1 MTFNKKFYSFAAAI
15 LSIGLLVSGCGDDT
29 KDEAAGSGSTDEKV
43 QLELWL
49 TPQWKGVQDASED
62 GADYDS
68 FFKKAAEDYTKENP
82 NVEIDVQVIPGEERA
97 DKLSVAM
104 QTKTLPDMF
113 FDSAFALTEYAHA
126 GILAPMDDIIDD
138 ESKKDIPET
147 IWDNVQI
154 NDETYFYPFSHNPG
168 TLAYNAEMFE
178 KAGLDEY
185 ISGEYEIAT
194 WTPEEYEMILET
206 LKEKLPDV
214 SPMGL
219 FAKNN
224 QGDTWNLSYLTM
236 FGNKIYDKDGQ
247 IVVNEE
253 NGVKALEYIKNLND
267 KELTTAGAETLSS
280 NDVNAMFQ
288 NQQVAV
294 SFTNSVLFNGILNDM
309 ENGIVNK
316 FDLRLANIPGEK
328 NPTSFTYVA
337 GGAVFNT
344 GTEAEVEASKD
355 FVKYF
360 STDKELVKASKNSLP
375 VRESVSKEAS
385 SELPYL
391 EAYNKNSEYIFNFS
405 NNTPGYA
412 ELRNAFFPE
421 LQAVFTD
428 EKTPQEA
435 LDSFAENGNRI
446 IDTNTEK
453 SVILK

>member
-1 MTFNKKFYSFAAAI
+1 MKFNKKFFSFAAAI
-15 LSIGLLVSGCGDDT
+15 LSVGVLVSGCGNDS
-29 KDEAAGSGSTDEKV
+29 KEEAAGSSDEKV

-68 FFKKAAEDYTKENP
+68 FFKKAAEEYTKENP

-104 QTKTLPDMF
+104 QTKTLPDIF

-126 GILAPMDDIIDD
+126 GILAPLDDIIDD
-138 ESKKDIPET
+138 ESKSDIPET

-178 KAGLDEY
+178 EAGLEEY
-185 ISGEYEIAT
+185 VAGEYEIAT
-194 WTPEEYEMILET
+194 WTPEEYKTILET
-206 LKEKLPDV
+206 LEEKLTDI

-236 FGNKIYDKDGQ
+236 FGNEIYDADGQ
-247 IVVNEE
+247 LIVNNED
-253 NGVKALEYIKNLND
+253 GVKALNYIKDLND
-267 KELTTAGAETLSS
+267 KGLTTAGAETLSS

-309 ENGIVNK
+309 ENGIVDK

-328 NPTSFTYVA
+328 NPASFTYVA
-337 GGAVFNT
+337 GGTVFNT
-344 GTEAEVEASKD
+344 GSEAEVEASKD
-355 FVKYF
+355 FVKFF
-360 STDKELVKASKNSLP
+360 STDEELVKASKNSLP
-375 VRESVSKEAS
+375 VRDSVSEEAIS
-385 SELPYL
+385 DLPYL
-391 EAYNKNSEYIFNFS
+391 EAYNKNDEYIFNFS

-453 SVILK
+453 SEILK

>member
-1 MTFNKKFYSFAAAI
+1 MKFNKKFFSFAAAI
-15 LSIGLLVSGCGDDT
+15 LSVGVLVSGCGDDS
-29 KDEAAGSGSTDEKV
+29 KEEATGSSDEKV

-62 GADYDS
+62 DADYDS
-68 FFKKAAEDYTKENP
+68 FFKKAAEEYTKENP

-104 QTKTLPDMF
+104 QTKTLPDIF

-126 GILAPMDDIIDD
+126 GILAPLDDIIDD
-138 ESKKDIPET
+138 ESKSDIPET
-147 IWDNVQI
+147 IWENVQI

-178 KAGLDEY
+178 EAGLEKY
-185 ISGEYEIAT
+185 VAGEYEIAT
-194 WTPEEYEMILET
+194 WTPEEYKTILET
-206 LKEKLPDV
+206 LEEKLTDI

-236 FGNKIYDKDGQ
+236 FGNEIYDEDGQ
-247 IVVNEE
+247 LIVN
-253 NGVKALEYIKNLND
+253 NADGVKALNYIKELND
-267 KELTTAGAETLSS
+267 KGLTTAGAETLSS

-309 ENGIVNK
+309 ENGVVDK

-328 NPTSFTYVA
+328 NPASFTYVA
-337 GGAVFNT
+337 GGTVFNT
-344 GTEAEVEASKD
+344 GSEAEVEASKD
-355 FVKYF
+355 FVKFF
-360 STDKELVKASKNSLP
+360 STDEELVKASKNSLP
-375 VRESVSKEAS
+375 VRDSVSEEAIS
-385 SELPYL
+385 DLPYL
-391 EAYNKNSEYIFNFS
+391 EAYNKNDEYIFNFS

-453 SVILK
+453 SEILK

>member
-1 MTFNKKFYSFAAAI
+1 MMKFNKKFFSFAAAI
-15 LSIGLLVSGCGDDT
+15 LSVGVLVSGCGDDS
-29 KDEAAGSGSTDEKV
+29 KEEATGSSDEKV

-62 GADYDS
+62 DADYDS
-68 FFKKAAEDYTKENP
+68 FFKKAAEEYTKENP

-104 QTKTLPDMF
+104 QTKTLPDIF

-126 GILAPMDDIIDD
+126 GILAPLDDIIDD
-138 ESKKDIPET
+138 ESKSDIPET
-147 IWDNVQI
+147 IWENVQI

-178 KAGLDEY
+178 EAGLEKY
-185 ISGEYEIAT
+185 VAGEYEIAT
-194 WTPEEYEMILET
+194 WTPEEYKTILET
-206 LKEKLPDV
+206 LEEKLTDI

-236 FGNKIYDKDGQ
+236 FGNEIYDEDGQ
-247 IVVNEE
+247 LIVN
-253 NGVKALEYIKNLND
+253 NADGVKALNYIKELND
-267 KELTTAGAETLSS
+267 KGLTTAGAETLSS

-309 ENGIVNK
+309 ENGVVDK

-328 NPTSFTYVA
+328 NPASFTYVA
-337 GGAVFNT
+337 GGTVFNT
-344 GTEAEVEASKD
+344 GSEAEVEASKD
-355 FVKYF
+355 FVKFF
-360 STDKELVKASKNSLP
+360 STDEELVKASKNSLP
-375 VRESVSKEAS
+375 VRDSVSEEAIS
-385 SELPYL
+385 DLPYL
-391 EAYNKNSEYIFNFS
+391 EAYNKNDEYIFNFS

-453 SVILK
+453 SEILK